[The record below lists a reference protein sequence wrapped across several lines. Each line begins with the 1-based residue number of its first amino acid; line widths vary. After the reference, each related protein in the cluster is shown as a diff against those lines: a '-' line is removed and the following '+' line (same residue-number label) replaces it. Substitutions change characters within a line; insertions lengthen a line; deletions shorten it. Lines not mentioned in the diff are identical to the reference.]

1 MDVLKIM
8 RDLSLCVCYL
18 CLRMCVL
25 CCALM
30 FVRDCAS
37 SEGLLC
43 ERETERERKQKR
55 VRGRRIGRVV
65 I

>member
-43 ERETERERKQKR
+43 ERETERERESKNE
-55 VRGRRIGRVV
+55 
-65 I
+65 